1 MTDEHVVFDRDQ
13 FPNAVG
19 VAAHGSDAM
28 ARQCKPINVS
38 ATGFGD
44 EKGLA
49 KSLAWEAW
57 EADVEH
63 RVQDEAFSNSDNVG
77 SGNEDCSLNKSGK
90 YSSQGVV
97 PSSMGH
103 PGSAWVCVVSGNP
116 CDEK

>member
-1 MTDEHVVFDRDQ
+1 MKSTAIIIALF
-13 FPNAVG
+13 
-19 VAAHGSDAM
+19 AAGLATQSSGA
-28 ARQCKPINVS
+28 AAKECKRINIA

-44 EKGLA
+44 SKGIA

-63 RVQDEAFSNSDNVG
+63 RVKDDNFANSDNVG
-77 SGNEDCSLNKSGK
+77 SGSEDCSLNTSGK
-90 YSSQGVV
+90 YSGKGVV